1 MKKHKAILAY
11 ALALM
16 LFTSY
21 VIMDTFFITKVY
33 GDASSGTAG
42 SQTEQTEDAS
52 ADSQDNTGSRD
63 DNSSEA
69 DTLGNSNSGSS
80 GNMHDGSGSKG
91 GGPGKPGGGH
101 GPGGKKHEK
110 KSDSSGS
117 SAGSAADSVQDD
129 QTSTD
134 TEDSTQDSTQASAI
148 GVSAG
153 NYDDGNIKVTLD
165 ETRQNDTTI
174 YTAYVEVSSPEY
186 LKTALAQGAYGKN
199 VTEKTS
205 EMAETAGAVLA
216 VNGDFYGA
224 QEKGYV
230 IRNGVLYRNTS
241 LSGQEDLV
249 IYSDGSFGIINE
261 SEVTAEDLISAGAQQ
276 TLSFGPALVVDGS
289 IAVGENEEVGKAT
302 ASNPRTAIGI
312 IDENHY
318 VFVVSDG
325 RTDDS
330 AGLSLYE
337 LAQYMKS
344 LGAETAYNLDGGGS
358 STMYFN
364 GRVVNN
370 TTGGRGSSERSVSDI
385 VYIG

>member
-148 GVSAG
+148 AVSAG